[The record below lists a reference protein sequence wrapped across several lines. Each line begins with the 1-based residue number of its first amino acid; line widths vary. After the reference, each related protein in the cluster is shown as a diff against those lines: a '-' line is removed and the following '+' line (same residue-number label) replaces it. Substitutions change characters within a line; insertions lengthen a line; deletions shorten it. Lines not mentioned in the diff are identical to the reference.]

1 MPGTYKEVQDSF
13 DQVVP
18 GAAEHSNTFLGVV
31 QQRSSEAGLGLD
43 LVPVRVDRRQ
53 DRVVMRGGITF
64 GNAWKGK
71 RPYLLDVYADP
82 IGPSLQVGWQLTTEE
97 VGGMLAGTSL
107 GMQLSYKQALIHND
121 PNTQRQLNGILQSFH
136 LMVFLP
142 TLENLVEQS
151 ARHGL
156 RADSSARY

>member
-18 GAAEHSNTFLGVV
+18 GAAGHSNTFLGVV
-31 QQRSSEAGLGLD
+31 QQRCGEVGLGLD
-43 LVPVRVDRRQ
+43 LVPIRVDRRQ
-53 DRVVMRGGITF
+53 DRVVMRGSVTF

-97 VGGMLAGTSL
+97 IGGMLAGTTL
-107 GMQLSYKQALIHND
+107 GSRLDYKQTLIHND

-136 LMVFLP
+136 QMVFLP
-142 TLENLVEQS
+142 TLQDLVDAIGVS
-151 ARHGL
+151 RPSGGFLGA
-156 RADSSARY
+156 